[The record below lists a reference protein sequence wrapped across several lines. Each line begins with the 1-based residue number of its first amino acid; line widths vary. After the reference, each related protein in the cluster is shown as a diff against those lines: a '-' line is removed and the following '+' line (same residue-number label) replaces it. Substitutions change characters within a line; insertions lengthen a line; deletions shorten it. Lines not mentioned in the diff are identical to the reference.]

1 MGAAIAA
8 SADERIPM
16 PTLVK
21 VKVEAAVA
29 GGNGGA
35 ASYFHPM
42 GVAPV
47 LGTAI
52 GCANIEV
59 RKFFFHVIILLFLK
73 KV

>member
-42 GVAPV
+42 GVVSV
-47 LGTAI
+47 LDTVI
-52 GCANIEV
+52 GCVGE
-59 RKFFFHVIILLFLK
+59 
-73 KV
+73 